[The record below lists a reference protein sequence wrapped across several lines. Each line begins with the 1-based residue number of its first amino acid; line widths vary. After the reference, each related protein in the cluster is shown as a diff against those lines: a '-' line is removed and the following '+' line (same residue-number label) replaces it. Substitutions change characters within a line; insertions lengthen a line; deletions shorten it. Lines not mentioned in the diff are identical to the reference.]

1 MTAEELSLAATTAAE
16 AHDAATAAADIARGL
31 RVLAAQLDAGRA
43 ACNAI
48 AAAGHGPGGRCH
60 VWGCPA
66 CYALAGAEVA
76 GLWTPEPDPGGTS

>member
-1 MTAEELSLAATTAAE
+1 MTADPLAAVPAE
-16 AHDAATAAADIARGL
+16 LARTL
-31 RVLAAQLDAGRA
+31 RRVAAQLDAGRA
-43 ACNAI
+43 ACKAL

-76 GLWTPEPDPGGTS
+76 GLWAPEPERTTP